1 MLKRSLTLVFL
12 LPCLLFAQQ
21 KFFLYRYND
30 QYGLSDKTGTQV
42 ITGNFIRSSEDLE
55 NQILFDTKE
64 NKNVLVNLE
73 SGEQKTFDE
82 FIANSIF
89 LENQYYAN
97 VEDKGKFYLYSQ
109 KTGEKL
115 EMPLAIRKQ
124 HLPRVFMLN
133 KDYLYAI
140 GSETIFPKTPEVKK
154 PKSKASASK
163 IPTIIPEPKLEY
175 PISLT
180 NLYIFKNERS
190 MPLVSKIK
198 VDENFRFSGNEP
210 NSIFSLYNLHKTPK
224 NEPAKEMEINIVER
238 KRTEGLVPW
247 HFYYDESFDV
257 AAVKDQDSLRVLDSN
272 LKVLQTIAIKDRS
285 VEDILFNYLQSK
297 YPNDDIGLSH
307 ADFFASPMMSSGNK
321 APYWKAN
328 KVGDHFELAFKEDD
342 GYKTFARVEAQ
353 EAEFIGDQLKLK
365 DKKGNTLSF
374 KIDWSSMAFPIPKQ
388 LKEQFKLSEIK

>member
-42 ITGNFIRSSEDLE
+42 ITGNFIRSNEYLDK
-55 NQILFDTKE
+55 QILFDTKD

-73 SGEQKTFDE
+73 TGEQKIFDE
-82 FIANSIF
+82 FIANSLF
-89 LENQYYAN
+89 LENQYFAN
-97 VEDKGKFYLYSQ
+97 VEDKGKSYLYSQ

-124 HLPRVFMLN
+124 NFPRVYMLN
-133 KDYLYAI
+133 KKFLYAI

-154 PKSKASASK
+154 PKTKAPASK
-163 IPTIIPEPKLEY
+163 VPAIIPEPKLEY
-175 PISLT
+175 PITLT
-180 NLYIFKNERS
+180 YLYIFKNERS

-198 VDENFRFSGNEP
+198 VDESYRYSGNEP

-224 NEPAKEMEINIVER
+224 NEPAKEIEIDIVER

-257 AAVKDQDSLRVLDSN
+257 AAVKNKDSLRVLDSN

-285 VEDILFNYLQSK
+285 TKDILFNYLQSK
-297 YPNDDIGLSH
+297 YPNDDIGLSD
-307 ADFFASPMMSSGNK
+307 ADFYASPMMSSGNK

-328 KVGDHFELAFKEDD
+328 KVDDHFELAFKEDD

-353 EAEFIGDQLKLK
+353 EAEFIRNTLKIK

-374 KIDWSSMAFPIPKQ
+374 DMDWSSMAFPIPKQ
-388 LKEQFKLSEIK
+388 LKEQFKLTEIK

>member
-30 QYGLSDKTGTQV
+30 QYGLSDITGKQV
-42 ITGNFIRSSEDLE
+42 ITGNFIRSDEYLDKH
-55 NQILFDTKE
+55 ILFDTKE
-64 NKNVLVNLE
+64 QKNVLVNIE
-73 SGEQKTFDE
+73 TGEQKLFDE
-82 FIANSIF
+82 FIPNSIF
-89 LENQYYAN
+89 LENQYFAN
-97 VEDKGKFYLYSQ
+97 VEDKGKYYLYSQ

-115 EMPLAIRKQ
+115 EMPVAIRKQ
-124 HLPRVFMLN
+124 NFPRVFMLN

-163 IPTIIPEPKLEY
+163 VPAIIPEPKLEY
-175 PISLT
+175 PITLSY
-180 NLYIFKNERS
+180 LYIFKNERS

-198 VDENFRFSGNEP
+198 LDEEYRTSVDNPTNFFKL
-210 NSIFSLYNLHKTPK
+210 FNLHKTPK
-224 NEPAKEMEINIVER
+224 NEPKKVTEINIVER
-238 KRTEGLVPW
+238 KVTEGLVPW
-247 HFYYDESFDV
+247 HFYYNETFDI
-257 AAVKDQDSLRVLDSN
+257 AAIEVKDSIRVLDSN

-285 VEDILFNYLQSK
+285 VEDILFNYLQAK
-297 YPNDDIGLSH
+297 YPNDEIGLSH

-328 KVGDHFELAFKEDD
+328 KVDDHFELAFKEDD

-374 KIDWSSMAFPIPKQ
+374 KMDWSSMAFPIPKQ